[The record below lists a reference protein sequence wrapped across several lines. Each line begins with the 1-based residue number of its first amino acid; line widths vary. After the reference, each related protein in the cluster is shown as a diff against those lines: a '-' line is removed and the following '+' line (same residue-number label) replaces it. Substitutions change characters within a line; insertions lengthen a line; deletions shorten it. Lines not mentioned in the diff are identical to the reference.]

1 MGSTGRIWTKAVIL
15 GLAVVCFGCGGGG
28 SGGDDGS
35 SVQTGSFLDSEVH
48 GLTYTT
54 PTQSGITST
63 FKYLN
68 GEIVQF
74 SMGSVILGEAQGK
87 EWLTPVDLVPSAIDE
102 TNPTVTNI
110 ARFLQSL
117 DWDGDVG
124 DGITITAAMREEAQG
139 RTIDFAQSITDFE
152 NDPDVQSF
160 FDTLNQLGLF
170 GTSGAR
176 GLVSPAQAQYH
187 LQLTIALA
195 GFAGDYSGTFSNGGR
210 WSFDLDLEGQVT
222 SGGVRDSSGTLVA
235 YMRRFGGGVDFS
247 GNLGLVLFNYG
258 SNDNFCGMS
267 MVGTIDSAG
276 NVQGTCLSGS
286 DTFIGTRE

>member
-1 MGSTGRIWTKAVIL
+1 MGSTKRIWTKALIF
-15 GLAVVCFGCGGGG
+15 GLAMVFFACSGGG

-35 SVQTGSFLDSEVH
+35 SVQTGSFLDSAVA
-48 GLTYTT
+48 GITYTT

-68 GEIVQF
+68 GESVQF

-87 EWLTPVDLVPSAIDE
+87 EWLSPVDLVPGAIDE
-102 TNPTVTNI
+102 TNPAVTNI

-124 DGITITAAMREEAQG
+124 DGITITTAMRDEAQG
-139 RTIDFAQSITDFE
+139 RSINFAQSITDFE

-170 GTSGAR
+170 GTGGTRSI
-176 GLVSPAQAQYH
+176 VSSAQAQNH
-187 LQLTIALA
+187 LKTTIALA
-195 GFAGDYSGTFSNGGR
+195 GFAGDYSGTFGNGGR
-210 WSFDLDLEGQVT
+210 WRFHLDREGQVRLG
-222 SGGVRDSSGTLVA
+222 SVSDSSGTLVA
-235 YMRRFGGGVDFS
+235 TIFGGQVDSS
-247 GNLGLVLFNYG
+247 GNLGLGLLNYG
-258 SNDNFCGMS
+258 PYDNFCGMG

-276 NVQGTCLSGS
+276 NVQGTCNFSNIGFSGIR
-286 DTFIGTRE
+286 TE